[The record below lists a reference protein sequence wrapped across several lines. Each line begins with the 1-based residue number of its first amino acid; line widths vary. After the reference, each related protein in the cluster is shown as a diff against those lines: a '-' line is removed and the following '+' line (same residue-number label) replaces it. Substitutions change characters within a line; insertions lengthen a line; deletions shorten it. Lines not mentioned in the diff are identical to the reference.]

1 MQFQLL
7 KTGRSHIVTEHSA
20 TSQPQNFRNCKPAP
34 RLGTLPRKWDSRFAV
49 WVPRGRARR
58 AKFGKRNSWKFAL
71 RPASWCTNSGILAKP
86 VPRCQRRR
94 GRPPLGRFLQLART
108 SQFPKARIPEAKI
121 ANSFERE
128 SQTAQWYPLPALP
141 DAHAPRPD
149 SLEAAK
155 NRYGAAAHRATR
167 SFRTAKSKAS
177 LPEKDVPGCKGQP
190 QEWHAALLAAV
201 ALGNAFGGV
210 YSPGFLVVFRSRCLS
225 RAHPFFGI
233 RPLRLGRNFPTRRS
247 SQLFSRFPCAVCRP
261 PLARPTFFLAF
272 L

>member
-1 MQFQLL
+1 M
-7 KTGRSHIVTEHSA
+7 
-20 TSQPQNFRNCKPAP
+20 P
-34 RLGTLPRKWDSRFAV
+34 RLGTLPREWDSRFAV
-49 WVPRGRARR
+49 RVPRGRARR

-71 RPASWCTNSGILAKP
+71 RPASWRTALVILAKP

-155 NRYGAAAHRATR
+155 NRYGAAAHCATR
-167 SFRTAKSKAS
+167 SFRTAKFRAS

-190 QEWHAALLAAV
+190 QEWHAALLAAIAPRERV
-201 ALGNAFGGV
+201 WQGLLARFPCWCSN
-210 YSPGFLVVFRSRCLS
+210 FRGLS
-225 RAHPFFGI
+225 GAHPFFRI
-233 RPLRLGRNFPTRRS
+233 RALLIALAGTSRFSAVRSCFHASRAPSAECRLPWPADF
-247 SQLFSRFPCAVCRP
+247 LFS
-261 PLARPTFFLAF
+261 FFVK
-272 L
+272 